1 MTTTL
6 SPVSETNETNSGPAG
21 DCDLAR
27 RVLSFLA
34 QRQMPALRRILVE
47 VQNGTVVL
55 KGRVQSFYERQLCLS
70 CCQRVAGVVRL
81 IDQIE
86 VAA

>member
-1 MTTTL
+1 MTTAL
-6 SPVSETNETNSGPAG
+6 SPVSETNETNCVLAG
-21 DCDLAR
+21 DYDLAR

>member
-1 MTTTL
+1 
-6 SPVSETNETNSGPAG
+6 
-21 DCDLAR
+21 
-27 RVLSFLA
+27 
-34 QRQMPALRRILVE
+34 MPALRRILVE

>member
-1 MTTTL
+1 MKTTL
-6 SPVSETNETNSGPAG
+6 SPASETIETNSVLAG
-21 DCDLAR
+21 DHDLAR

>member
-1 MTTTL
+1 MSATL
-6 SPVSETNETNSGPAG
+6 SSVSETNAVLAEDN
-21 DCDLAR
+21 DLAR